1 VTNRITIAPR
11 AALDVR
17 NIALADATTPEG
29 AIAKGAQVQG
39 LARIRHRGAL
49 AQGTVTGLGSGA
61 ATLALNDPLWA
72 PSPGQTVVLYDG
84 ETLVAGA
91 RIARPQS
98 LA

>member
-17 NIALADATTPEG
+17 NIALVEAATPEG
-29 AIAKGAQVQG
+29 LITSGAQVQG

-49 AQGTVTGLGSGA
+49 AQGTVTGLGGGA
-61 ATLALNDPLWA
+61 ATLALSDPLWA

-91 RIARPQS
+91 RIARPQPS
-98 LA
+98 A